1 MTTTHNRPFSGTGI
15 AMVTPFN
22 RDGSVHFE
30 ALDAL
35 TNHLI
40 EGGVD
45 YLVVMGTTGETAT
58 LSQSEKMAVLKRVV
72 DVNAG
77 RCQIVYGMGGNNTQA
92 IVEQMNAFSVDG
104 VSAFLSVSPYY
115 NKPTQEG
122 IYQHY
127 KTLAEASKLP
137 IILYNVPGRTGSNMT
152 AETTLR
158 LSRDFANIVGIK
170 EASGDM
176 EQVMRI
182 ISDRPDGFSVISGE
196 DNLTFPMLCLGG
208 DGVISVSGQAFPV
221 LFSQMVRESRNGNM
235 RSSREAHFK
244 LFTFTQLLFA
254 EGNPGGIKAAL
265 AHLGICEEHMRLPL
279 YPVSETTRKAIVRS
293 MESI

>member
-1 MTTTHNRPFSGTGI
+1 MTVVNRPFSGTGI
-15 AMVTPFN
+15 AMVTPFKK
-22 RDGSVHFE
+22 DGSIDVD

-35 TNHLI
+35 TKHLVD
-40 EGGVD
+40 GGVE

-58 LSQSEKMAVLKRVV
+58 LSEDEKMIVLNRVI

-92 IVEQMNAFSVDG
+92 IIDQMKAFSVDG

-127 KTLAEASKLP
+127 KALAAAADRP
-137 IILYNVPGRTGSNMT
+137 IILYNVPGRTGSNIT

-158 LSRDFANIVGIK
+158 LARDFSNIVGIK

-182 ISDRPDGFSVISGE
+182 INERPDGFSVISGE

-208 DGVISVSGQAFPV
+208 DGVISVSGQAYPK
-221 LFSQMVRESRNGNM
+221 LFSQMVRDGRQGEIS
-235 RSSREAHFK
+235 SSRDAHFK
-244 LFTFTQLLFA
+244 LFAFTQLLFA

-265 AHLGICEEHMRLPL
+265 AQLDICEEHMRLPL
-279 YPVSETTRKAIVRS
+279 FPISDTTRNAIKS
-293 MESI
+293 AMASI